1 MQTAEEQIRKIV
13 TLMYDTGVPLDELE
27 REVIPFLSAE
37 VSFVDPAVR
46 GHGFDKIRVGLR
58 GFHTAFKFH
67 FDITQMSVQISEG
80 RGRALIDGV
89 MHLRPVPGYTYPL
102 RTVLV
107 YEFTLREDGAVRVT
121 SIEEMWPI
129 GDLLAN
135 APLGLGKLYG
145 TAFRTVS
152 GMGFLGFFWLTTVL
166 RRGRVR
172 QSR

>member
-1 MQTAEEQIRKIV
+1 MDTAEEQIRRIV
-13 TLMYDTGVPLDELE
+13 TLMYDTGVPLDQLE
-27 REVIPFLSAE
+27 REVLPYLAAE
-37 VSFVDPAVR
+37 VSFVDPAVSGR
-46 GHGFDKIRVGLR
+46 GFDKIRVGLR

-67 FDITQMSVQISEG
+67 FDITQMSVQNVEG

-89 MHLRPVPGYTYPL
+89 MHLRPVGSYTYPL

-107 YEFTLREDGAVRVT
+107 YEFTLRDDGAVRVT
-121 SIEEMWPI
+121 SIEEMWPV

-145 TAFRTVS
+145 KAFRTVS

-166 RRGRVR
+166 RRGQVR

>member
-1 MQTAEEQIRKIV
+1 MDTPEQQIRRIV

-27 REVIPFLSAE
+27 REVLPFLAAE

-46 GHGFDKIRVGLR
+46 GKGFDKIRVGLR

-67 FDITQMSVQISEG
+67 FDITQMSVQN
-80 RGRALIDGV
+80 GRALIDGV
-89 MHLRPVPGYTYPL
+89 MHLRPLGSYSYPL

-107 YEFTLREDGAVRVT
+107 YEFELREDGAVRVT

-145 TAFRTVS
+145 NAFRTVS

>member
-1 MQTAEEQIRKIV
+1 MQTAEEQIRQIV
-13 TLMYDTGVPLDELE
+13 TLMYDTGVPLEQLE
-27 REVIPFLSAE
+27 REVLPYLTAE

-46 GHGFDKIRVGLR
+46 GRGFDKIRIGLR

-67 FDITQMSVQISEG
+67 FDITQMSVGMTEG
-80 RGRALIDGV
+80 RGRALIDGT
-89 MHLRPVPGYTYPL
+89 MHLGSVPGYSYPL

-107 YEFTLREDGAVRVT
+107 YEFTLREDGAVRVHA
-121 SIEEMWPI
+121 IEEMWPL

-145 TAFRTVS
+145 GVFRTVS

-166 RRGRVR
+166 RRGQVR

>member
-1 MQTAEEQIRKIV
+1 MDTAEEQIRRIV
-13 TLMYDTGVPLDELE
+13 TLMYDTGVPLDQLE
-27 REVIPFLSAE
+27 REVLPYLSAE

-46 GHGFDKIRVGLR
+46 GRGFDKIRHGLR

-67 FDITQMSVQISEG
+67 FDITQMSVQN
-80 RGRALIDGV
+80 GRALIDGV
-89 MHLRPVPGYTYPL
+89 MHLRPVAGYTYPL

-107 YEFTLREDGAVRVT
+107 YEFTLRDDGAVRVT

-145 TAFRTVS
+145 KVFRGAFGLGLS
-152 GMGFLGFFWLTTVL
+152 GFFRAVTAL
-166 RRGRVR
+166 RRGQVR

>member
-1 MQTAEEQIRKIV
+1 MQTPEEQIRRIV

-27 REVIPFLSAE
+27 REVLPYLAAE

-46 GHGFDKIRVGLR
+46 GRGFDKIRVGLR

-67 FDITQMSVQISEG
+67 FDITQMSVQIDQA

-89 MHLRPVPGYTYPL
+89 MHLRSLPGYSYPL

-107 YEFTLREDGAVRVT
+107 YEFALRDDGAVRVT
-121 SIEEMWPI
+121 SIEEMWPL
-129 GDLLAN
+129 GDLFAN

-145 TAFRTVS
+145 KIFRTVS
-152 GMGFLGFFWLTTVL
+152 GLGFLGFFWLTTLL
-166 RRGRVR
+166 RRGQVR